1 MAENRGRGWNFKKG
15 AKDVPSVD
23 ELRKRAGKGGKALGK
38 RAGFSDKDTLQKAIE
53 RSKRTRQERASRK
66 ASEQESEQVQN

>member
-38 RAGFSDKDTLQKAIE
+38 RTGFSNKDTLQKAIE

-66 ASEQESEQVQN
+66 TAQKESGQVQN